1 MTTGNSTQPIIGVL
15 LVLSRPALGEFW
27 TATSC
32 RRFGWRL
39 EGPILIRCSGRR
51 DEAALE
57 SRAALGSRV
66 HPEGSF
72 LLVEVDGQLV
82 AAAPLDVDAEPLRDP
97 LRHTGNLRDLLE
109 PQVDRGRLADPRA
122 VASRTLADAV

>member
-32 RRFGWRL
+32 RRFSWSWKG
-39 EGPILIRCSGRR
+39 
-51 DEAALE
+51 
-57 SRAALGSRV
+57 
-66 HPEGSF
+66 HSF

-109 PQVDRGRLADPRA
+109 PQVDRGRLADPWA